1 MPKIGEIYKE
11 QYELCKSFDVLSA
24 DLRILIAYNEGFE
37 QQIDVIYHKDD
48 EMKHPSLFVSQCE
61 RLRKGEPVEYIINES
76 QFLGLN
82 LYVDRNVLIPRNE
95 TEELVSILSQ
105 KISSYFDPRNYLM
118 VGDIGTGSGAI
129 VLGLKS
135 LFPNWV
141 FAASDIK
148 EEALNV
154 AKKNFDRYSIQV
166 DAKQGDA
173 LEPWIKN
180 NTKFDILIS
189 NPPYILHKEDAQQSV
204 VDYEP
209 DSALWLTKENDVY
222 EKIFRDVY
230 KVKRG
235 ALFMAFE
242 ISPDLIERLNSLMD
256 KYLHDYECEFVKD
269 LSGFDRFLFVYLKDD
284 END

>member
-242 ISPDLIERLNSLMD
+242 ISPDLIEHLNSLMD

>member
-1 MPKIGEIYKE
+1 MPKIGDLYKQ
-11 QYELCKSFDVLSA
+11 QYELCKQFGVLSA
-24 DLRILIAYNEGFE
+24 DLRILIAHNEGFE
-37 QQIDVIYHKDD
+37 QQIDVIYHKED
-48 EMKHPSLFVSQCE
+48 EMKHPSVFLSQCE

-76 QFLGLN
+76 QFLGKN
-82 LYVDRNVLIPRNE
+82 LYVDKNVLIPRNE
-95 TEELVSILSQ
+95 TEEMISYLSQ
-105 KISSYFDPRNYLM
+105 KVSSYFDPRNYLM

-129 VLGLKS
+129 ILGVKS

-141 FAASDIK
+141 CAASDIK
-148 EEALNV
+148 EEALKV

-166 DAKQGDA
+166 DTRLGDA
-173 LEPWIKN
+173 LDPWIKD

-189 NPPYILHKEDAQQSV
+189 NPPYIMHKEDAQQSV
-204 VDYEP
+204 IDYEP

-235 ALFMAFE
+235 ALLLVFE
-242 ISPDLIERLNSLMD
+242 ISPDLVNHLNQLME
-256 KYLHDYECEFVKD
+256 KYLHDYEYEFIKD
-269 LSGFDRFLFVYLKDD
+269 LSGFDRFLFVYLKDE